1 MNAPRKV
8 TNATSTANQTS
19 IFGSMP
25 GLGPSIR
32 AGTSQFTTIA
42 IQRRGTTFM
51 VCNPS
56 SNVKLQT
63 PAQQYSCLQQN
74 NLIFRNKMTG
84 GVGRKTLLIPRV
96 V

>member
-25 GLGPSIR
+25 GLAPSVRESNNVVATR
-32 AGTSQFTTIA
+32 AV
-42 IQRRGTTFM
+42 QRRGTTFM

-56 SNVKLQT
+56 SDVKLNT
-63 PAQQYSCLQQN
+63 PAKQKKCLQDKD
-74 NLIFRNKMTG
+74 LIFNNKATG
-84 GVGRKTLLIPRV
+84 GVGKKVLLMQYQ
-96 V
+96 